1 MVVEKYEEPS
11 SYLIEHPNGDLIRPN
26 GSHLCD
32 GTPLKSARIA
42 DKNSSIVHRGLSTR
56 RPSASFQCLVLSCCG
71 LIWVGLLWG
80 PLAGSVMTTRGSRFG
95 PTPGSWMFLLGVE
108 TGSLRPT
115 YPAAGCIVEF
125 EGFFMSLS
133 VPSFESWRPSIGTS
147 SILTSPLQHRKLSW
161 LQMYWQQDSSATRFI
176 PSLTSAPLAA
186 ADKSSTWGVIL
197 LNETWTVLEIRLAW
211 VAISLKL
218 AHILSTGYL
227 VVQTLVPTM
236 NGYILIRTR
245 LHFLQHFQYVTRFGA
260 TSRYNIQVLW
270 VSKCYVLYGRHAFQQ
285 FGGSLRGLRA
295 RCLDEDDSVVNDAT
309 WAASNSFL
317 LVRSSM
323 DSPNHITRAWIM

>member
-1 MVVEKYEEPS
+1 
-11 SYLIEHPNGDLIRPN
+11 
-26 GSHLCD
+26 
-32 GTPLKSARIA
+32 
-42 DKNSSIVHRGLSTR
+42 
-56 RPSASFQCLVLSCCG
+56 
-71 LIWVGLLWG
+71 
-80 PLAGSVMTTRGSRFG
+80 MTTRGSRFG
-95 PTPGSWMFLLGVE
+95 PTTRVMNVSVGGRDRVSETDLSCNKLYRWVWGV
-108 TGSLRPT
+108 
-115 YPAAGCIVEF
+115 
-125 EGFFMSLS
+125 FFMSLS

-197 LNETWTVLEIRLAW
+197 LNETWTVLETGLAW

-227 VVQTLVPTM
+227 VVQSLVPTM
-236 NGYILIRTR
+236 NGYILLRTW

-260 TSRYNIQVLW
+260 TLRDNIQALW
-270 VSKCYVLYGRHAFQQ
+270 VSKCYVPYGRHAYQQ

-295 RCLDEDDSVVNDAT
+295 RCIVFRWGWFSGLRCNLGS
-309 WAASNSFL
+309 
-317 LVRSSM
+317 
-323 DSPNHITRAWIM
+323 